1 MSVTPE
7 SVQEL
12 LGSEDFGKRL
22 SGVNQL
28 RQLDPAIAFEMIQQ
42 PVQDGSVRVRYAAV
56 SQLSSLGWQ
65 NPTLALEILQ
75 RCLLE
80 DPETDVQAAAAD
92 SIGALKLTDAF
103 EDLERLY
110 HQTPEWLVQFSII
123 AALGELGD
131 RRAFDLLN
139 TALSSKVE
147 LVRTAAIGS
156 LGELEDDRAV
166 PLLLKFVADPD
177 WQVRY
182 RVTQALSHFKSPESR
197 TALKALSSDEMEP
210 VAQAAKAYL
219 NS

>member
-1 MSVTPE
+1 MSATPE

-12 LGSEDFGKRL
+12 LSSEDFGKRL

-42 PVQDGSVRVRYAAV
+42 SVSDGNVRVRYAAV
-56 SQLSSLGWQ
+56 SQLSSLGLQ
-65 NPTLALEILQ
+65 NLPLALEILR

-80 DPETDVQAAAAD
+80 DPEADVQAAAAD

-110 HQTPEWLVQFSII
+110 HKTPEWLVQFSII

-139 TALSSKVE
+139 SALNSSVE

-166 PLLLKFVADPD
+166 PLLLTFVADPD

-182 RVTQALSHFKSPESR
+182 RVTQALSHFKSPEIR
-197 TALKALSSDEMEP
+197 TALEALSHDEMPP
-210 VAQAAKAYL
+210 VAQEAKAYL
-219 NS
+219 NV